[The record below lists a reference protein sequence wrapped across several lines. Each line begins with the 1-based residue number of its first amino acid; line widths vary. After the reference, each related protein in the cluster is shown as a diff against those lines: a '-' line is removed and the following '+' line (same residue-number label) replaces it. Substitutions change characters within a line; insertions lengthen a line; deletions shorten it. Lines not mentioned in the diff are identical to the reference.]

1 MNRHRHWLIAGAAL
15 AALWTAVALVMRAT
29 DDRVAWPEKVA
40 ALLEAAPWRQP
51 GEGTSAARERH
62 LGLVIANFNRLD
74 DAQRRRLREDHQDA
88 LDRFFASL
96 TPEEQALYVQ
106 RTVERHFDL
115 VSTVIRRMSPDE
127 RKRLAGRLRSDLRNL
142 RGAQAEG
149 ARLSSQDQEMLDFM
163 IGEDPVLFLREL
175 PPRAKMELAPLIEEM
190 QARAQGLRR

>member
-15 AALWTAVALVMRAT
+15 AALWTTVALVMRAT

-40 ALLEAAPWRQP
+40 ALLEATPWQKPGDGAP
-51 GEGTSAARERH
+51 AARERH

-163 IGEDPVLFLREL
+163 IGEDPVLFLRGL

-190 QARAQGLRR
+190 QSRAQGLRR

>member
-51 GEGTSAARERH
+51 GEGAPASRERH

-74 DAQRRRLREDHQDA
+74 DAQRRRLRENHQDA